1 MTQGSASLGAALKSS
16 WAILLGFGIL
26 MLGDGLQ
33 GTLLPVRA
41 DLEGFSATL
50 TGLIMSSFYLG
61 FLLGSLLA
69 PKITTRVGHIRVF
82 AAFAALASAAI
93 LVHALFVSVPA
104 WIAMRLVSGFCFAGI
119 YIVAESWLNERASNQ
134 SRGRLLSL
142 YMVITY
148 VGVGAGQ
155 LMLNLAEPREFELFI
170 LVSVLISVAVVP
182 LLLSAGNPP
191 RFSDAVRIGLPALL
205 RMTPLGIVSLF
216 AVGLVTATFFALG
229 PVYAQRL
236 GLGIR
241 DISYF
246 MTAAVVGTILLQG
259 PVGALSDYFDR
270 RLVLTVTTA
279 LTAVAALLCVP
290 AADVSKLALFVSVGL
305 FGGLAFPLYSLCL
318 AYINDH
324 LEPKQMIAASGALV
338 LVSGLGAVAG
348 PLAFAAIMDYFGER
362 ALFVAIAAVHALTAV
377 FAVYRMAKSAPVPMA
392 RQGRSHATAVHP
404 SGSAIDSVQQY
415 WSEETGWDTA
425 EAEGQGGGESSRG
438 G

>member
-1 MTQGSASLGAALKSS
+1 MTQYPSSLGAALRSS

-33 GTLLPVRA
+33 GTLLPLRA

-61 FLLGSLLA
+61 FLLGSVYA

-82 AAFAALASAAI
+82 AAFAALASATI
-93 LVHALFVSVPA
+93 LVQALFVSVPA

-119 YIVAESWLNERASNQ
+119 YIVAESWLNDRATNE

-148 VGVGAGQ
+148 IGIGAGQ
-155 LMLNLAEPREFELFI
+155 LLLNLAEPRELQLFV
-170 LVSVLISVAVVP
+170 LVSILISVAVVP
-182 LLLSAGNPP
+182 LLLSAGNQP
-191 RFSDAVRIGLPALL
+191 RFRDSVRVGLPALL

-246 MTAAVVGTILLQG
+246 MTAAVAGTILLQG
-259 PVGALSDYFDR
+259 PIGALSDYFDR
-270 RLVLTVTTA
+270 RLVLTVTTV
-279 LTAVAALLCVP
+279 LTAVAALLCIP
-290 AADVSKLALFVSVGL
+290 AAEISQLALFTAVGL

-324 LEPKQMIAASGALV
+324 LEPEQMIAASGALV

-348 PLAFAAIMDYFGER
+348 PLAFAAIMDYFGNP
-362 ALFVAIAAVHALTAV
+362 ALFMAIAAVHALTAL
-377 FAVYRMAKSAPVPMA
+377 FAIYRMASSAPVPLEK
-392 RQGRSHATAVHP
+392 QGRSHATAVHP

-415 WSEETGWDTA
+415 WSEETGWKDD
-425 EAEGQGGGESSRG
+425 GG
-438 G
+438 